1 MKHALVFRF
10 TGLLIAAAGMTG
22 MGIAA
27 ELPQQAPDVHTGVAT
42 CASSTCHGRVLP
54 GDSSNVLQNEYRTWA
69 KHDRHSGA
77 YQTLFSP
84 ASQSIAG
91 KLGLGNAHEAG
102 VCLDCHADNVEQ
114 ARRGDRFHI
123 EDGVG
128 CEACHG
134 GAERW
139 LTSHAAPDASHASN
153 LAAGMYPTDDPEAR
167 TELCLSCHLGTT
179 DKFATHRI
187 MGAGHPRLAF
197 ELDTFTIRQPEHYVV
212 DQDYRQRKS
221 DEDAVKRWAV
231 GALVTARR
239 YSELLQS
246 PLFVDHPVYPDIGLF
261 DCHSCHDPFNDLNWR
276 SRPAT
281 AALGPGQVRLND
293 SSLLIAAVMLSEVA
307 PEQGG
312 RLYQLIRSLH
322 AASAESRQSVV
333 ESSRRITLLL
343 EENQSRVVQ
352 HRFSTDETRA
362 ARDRLLDFGTRGEF
376 RDYAGAEQAVM
387 SVDVLSF
394 ALGRPTP
401 GIREGLDRL
410 YVVVQDDDDYPPSRL
425 IQEFEAFKEL
435 VAGQ

>member
-1 MKHALVFRF
+1 MKPALIFRF
-10 TGLLIAAAGMTG
+10 AGLFIAAAGITG
-22 MGIAA
+22 VGAAA
-27 ELPQQAPDVHTGVAT
+27 ELPQQAPEVHTGVAT
-42 CASSTCHGRVLP
+42 CASTGCHGRVIP
-54 GDSSNVLQNEYRTWA
+54 DDGSNVLQDEYRTWT

-84 ASQSIAG
+84 ASRSIAR
-91 KLGLGNAHEAG
+91 KLGLGNAHEAD

-114 ARRGDRFHI
+114 AQRGDRFHI

-139 LTSHAAPDASHASN
+139 LTEHTAPDASHAGN
-153 LAAGMYPTDDPEAR
+153 LAAGMYPTDDLEAR
-167 TELCLSCHLGTT
+167 TELCLSCHLGTP

-212 DQDYRQRKS
+212 DEDYRQRKS

-239 YSELLQS
+239 YTELLQS

-261 DCHSCHDPFNDLNWR
+261 DCHSCHDAFNDLDWR

-293 SSLLIAAVMLSEVA
+293 SSLLIAAVMLSEVE
-307 PEQGG
+307 PEQGAQ
-312 RLYQLIRSLH
+312 LYQLIRSMH
-322 AASAESRQSVV
+322 AASAKSRQSVV
-333 ESSRRITLLL
+333 ELSRRITQLL
-343 EENQSRVVQ
+343 EENLPRVLQ
-352 HRFSTDETRA
+352 HRFSGGEIRA
-362 ARDRLLDFGTRGEF
+362 ARNRLLDFGTRGEF

-394 ALGRPTP
+394 ALGRPAP
-401 GIREGLDRL
+401 GIRTELDRL
-410 YVVVQDDDDYPPSRL
+410 YVIVQDDDDYPPSRL
-425 IQEFEAFKEL
+425 IQEFQAFQKLVKE
-435 VAGQ
+435 Q